1 MAGGGP
7 NVGCAYRLKILG
19 EEMRLHV
26 SRRKGGLMVMNNGR
40 NHFSAK
46 TVIGSLVA
54 AALAVASIPAQAQ
67 DNWPQRQVTVVV
79 PFSAGGSADLLARL
93 LSQRTSQV

>member
-1 MAGGGP
+1 
-7 NVGCAYRLKILG
+7 
-19 EEMRLHV
+19 
-26 SRRKGGLMVMNNGR
+26 MVMSNGR
-40 NHFSAK
+40 NHFSAM

-54 AALAVASIPAQAQ
+54 AALAMASVPARAQ

-93 LSQRTSQV
+93 LSQHL